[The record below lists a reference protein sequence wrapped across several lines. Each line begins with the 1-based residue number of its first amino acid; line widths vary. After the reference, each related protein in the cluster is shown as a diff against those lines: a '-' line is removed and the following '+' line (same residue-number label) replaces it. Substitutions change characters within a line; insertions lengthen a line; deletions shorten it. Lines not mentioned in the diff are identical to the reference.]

1 MTNTIDI
8 VYIGDK
14 PVKRDTVTNSR
25 LLFPQHEAVP
35 VEKAIA
41 LQLLEYSTVWRRAED
56 LPAILQAHKDAEDA
70 ARRAAEQQAAEEAAR
85 RAEADMR
92 AGDIDLGKMTSV
104 QLRTLVESEDLGITQ
119 APQEKVDEFRRR
131 VRDALRAKLG
141 NA

>member
-1 MTNTIDI
+1 
-8 VYIGDK
+8 
-14 PVKRDTVTNSR
+14 
-25 LLFPQHEAVP
+25 
-35 VEKAIA
+35 
-41 LQLLEYSTVWRRAED
+41 QLLEYPTVWRRAED
-56 LPAILQAHKDAEDA
+56 LPAILQARKDAEDA
-70 ARRAAEQQAAEEAAR
+70 AQRAAEQQAAEEAAR

-131 VRDALRAKLG
+131 VRDALRTKLG